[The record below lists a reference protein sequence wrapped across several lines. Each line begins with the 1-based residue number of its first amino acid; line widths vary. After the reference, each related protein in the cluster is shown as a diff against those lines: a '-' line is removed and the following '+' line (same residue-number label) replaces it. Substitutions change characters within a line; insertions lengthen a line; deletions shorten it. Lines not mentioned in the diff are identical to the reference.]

1 MKVLRPL
8 GRRMIGLCIAVFLPM
23 TAFGRTGNGSLP
35 DGACGNSQTILE
47 ATETG
52 QAMVQQ
58 VFSRGMPWGDSSLN
72 EYVNRLGQ
80 NLARSSGSQQ
90 VFSFYVVYNPQVN
103 AQSFP
108 GGYIVINSG
117 VISLAANEAEL
128 ASVLSHE
135 IAHDNS
141 CDWRTGPS
149 KGNLFEL
156 IALVPTV
163 MLGGPAGIVIA
174 AGTGWAATAARAR
187 SSRSAEERADDLAV
201 KYLVRAGYDPR
212 AAEQFFERL
221 QAEQQNGGGESG
233 GLLAT
238 HPRTADREK
247 HLEKIIPTLPPPEF
261 ALHDDVEFLKMRTA
275 VREYDEM
282 YSRLVGV
289 HVPGQGAYP
298 PELLHRPTAA
308 TEGNKPQTPIPLN
321 FASPP
326 VWIFPGARLQ

>member
-1 MKVLRPL
+1 MNLVRPL
-8 GRRMIGLCIAVFLPM
+8 GRLLISLCLTGFLPL
-23 TAFGRTGNGSLP
+23 TIFGRTGERSLP
-35 DGACGNSQTILE
+35 DGACGSPQTMRE
-47 ATETG
+47 ASLTG

-58 VFSRGMPWGDSSLN
+58 VFARGMPWGDNSLN

-80 NLARSSGSQQ
+80 NLAHSSGSQQ
-90 VFSFYVVYNPQVN
+90 IFSFYVLYNPQIN

-117 VISLAANEAEL
+117 VISLAGSEAEL

-135 IAHDNS
+135 IAHENS

-163 MLGGPAGIVIA
+163 VFGGPAGIAIA
-174 AGTGWAATAARAR
+174 AGGGWAATLARAR
-187 SSRSAEERADDLAV
+187 SSRSAEQRADSLAAQ
-201 KYLVRAGYDPR
+201 YLVRAGYDPH

-221 QAEQQNGGGESG
+221 QAEQERTGGEPG

-238 HPRTADREK
+238 HPRTLDREK
-247 HLEKIIPTLPPPEF
+247 QLAKFIPNLPPPEF
-261 ALHDDVEFLKMRTA
+261 AVHDDAEFLQVRRA

-289 HVPGQGAYP
+289 HVPGQDVP
-298 PELLHRPTAA
+298 QPELSHRP
-308 TEGNKPQTPIPLN
+308 
-321 FASPP
+321 P
-326 VWIFPGARLQ
+326 VKNLD